1 MDLKKRP
8 SVSETID
15 LAHTLFLMGAEE
27 ITPQLA
33 ADTLHVLLKYQS
45 DIEKAAGELTAGR

>member
-1 MDLKKRP
+1 
-8 SVSETID
+8 
-15 LAHTLFLMGAEE
+15 MGAEE

>member
-1 MDLKKRP
+1 
-8 SVSETID
+8 VSETID
-15 LAHTLFLMGAEE
+15 LAHTLFLLGAEE

-45 DIEKAAGELTAGR
+45 DIEKAAAELTAGR